1 MQKRNRMFFAAVLA
15 VAFVAGAAKSSC
27 AGQGLSGSLK
37 RQSLCF
43 DGEGGILRNEKAASY
58 SRI

>member
-1 MQKRNRMFFAAVLA
+1 MEKRNRTFFAAVL
-15 VAFVAGAAKSSC
+15 VRSFRSWRGEVFVR
-27 AGQGLSGSLK
+27 GQGLSGSLK

>member
-1 MQKRNRMFFAAVLA
+1 MEKRNRMFFAAVLA

-43 DGEGGILRNEKAASY
+43 DREGGPSDWRL
-58 SRI
+58 

>member
-1 MQKRNRMFFAAVLA
+1 MEKRNRMFFAAVLA

-43 DGEGGILRNEKAASY
+43 DGESVGCAASPTNALCL
-58 SRI
+58 